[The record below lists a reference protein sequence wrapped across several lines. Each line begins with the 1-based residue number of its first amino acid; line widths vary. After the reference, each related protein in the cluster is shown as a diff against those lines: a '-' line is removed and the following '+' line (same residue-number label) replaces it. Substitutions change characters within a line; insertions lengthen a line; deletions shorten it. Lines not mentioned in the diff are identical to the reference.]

1 MKITIGKYASYV
13 QIKPSISKGD
23 VAYTREIGDGLYADY
38 SEEGLLLG
46 IEYQGT
52 PEVVKED

>member
-13 QIKPSISKGD
+13 QIKPNIGKGE
-23 VAYTREIGDGLYADY
+23 VAYTREIGYGMYADY
-38 SEEGLLLG
+38 NEEGLLLG
-46 IEYQGT
+46 IEYLGT